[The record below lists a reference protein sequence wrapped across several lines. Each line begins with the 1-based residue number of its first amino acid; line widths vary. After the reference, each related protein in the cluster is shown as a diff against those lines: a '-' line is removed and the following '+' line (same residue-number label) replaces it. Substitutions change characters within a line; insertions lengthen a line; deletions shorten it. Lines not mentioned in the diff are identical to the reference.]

1 MRNTR
6 YQSLWDGTEAVVP
19 FAALRPQSTAL
30 AGPSWVGAGGDCR
43 GERADLGLTTIDCK
57 VAPEDTDGAL
67 YAIELAIREKG
78 GPARH
83 LHYKQDEWFYVV
95 EGEFVIEVGLERM
108 RLRPGDSVL
117 APRRVP
123 HVWAHVDD
131 GPGRMVITFT
141 PAGKAEAFFRESAKN
156 NALPP
161 QDPEFWRAYDL
172 ELLGPPLALV

>member
-1 MRNTR
+1 MQNTK

-19 FAALRPQSTAL
+19 FAALTPESVAAARA
-30 AGPSWVGAGGDCR
+30 SWVGAGGDCR
-43 GERADLGLTTIDCK
+43 GERAGLGITSIDCK
-57 VAPEDTDGAL
+57 VAPQDTNGAL
-67 YAIELAIREKG
+67 FVIELAIREKG

-83 LHYKQDEWFYVV
+83 LHYEQEEWFYVV

-131 GPGRMVITFT
+131 GPGRMVIVFT
-141 PAGKAEAFFRESAKN
+141 PAGKMEAFFRAAAKN

-161 QDPEFWRAYDL
+161 PDPAWWRAYDM
-172 ELLGPPLALV
+172 ELLGPPLAVK